1 MFEEEKQHGI
11 EEGHFNED
19 VSDDTVWESV
29 YEVLNSYLEDEKLNI
44 AGKSSNTIVAI
55 VDIGRWD
62 GRVQG
67 YRTFNCIS
75 EIFASGCDYSKWY
88 SDGYNI
94 RSTMTHHDGTN
105 YILYRE
111 IKDEDKLEQF
121 LEIIYSGKEISK
133 DRKSVV

>member
-1 MFEEEKQHGI
+1 MRKERVIWSNYYRAVECMFEEEKQHGI

-94 RSTMTHHDGTN
+94 RSTMTHHDG
-105 YILYRE
+105 RSE
-111 IKDEDKLEQF
+111 ERRV
-121 LEIIYSGKEISK
+121 GKEC
-133 DRKSVV
+133 